1 MGIGPLAVSSVVAH
15 SGALFHP
22 FATFLAKITL
32 APEGDILDEAEIQDV
47 TYDWHTPIF
56 DE

>member
-1 MGIGPLAVSSVVAH
+1 VVPH

-32 APEGDILDEAEIQDV
+32 APEGNILDEADVQDV
-47 TYDWHTPIF
+47 EF
-56 DE
+56 D